1 MYFHINIGVNFSIIV
16 LDESTKKG
24 INEDN
29 AYDFRDQQ
37 NFAEKM
43 I

>member
-1 MYFHINIGVNFSIIV
+1 MNQQ
-16 LDESTKKG
+16 KKG

-29 AYDFRDQQ
+29 ANDFRDQQ

-43 I
+43 LLNNFKH